1 MRRAAVLFVMLL
13 ILLPVVVSTKEAQ
26 PLAEDPV
33 LEVRLMALAEKLR
46 CLVCQNETLAASHAP
61 LAIDLRQQMR
71 EQMKAGR
78 TDQEII
84 SFLTDRWGDFVL
96 FSPPV
101 KLTTYLLWFGP
112 FVLLAA
118 GIVVQFVYIRRRRA
132 RVKDQPLSDAE
143 QKRVE
148 SLLSDGASS

>member
-1 MRRAAVLFVMLL
+1 MRRAALLFVIGL
-13 ILLPVVVSTKEAQ
+13 ILLPVAVSTKEAQ

-33 LEVRLMALAEKLR
+33 LEARLMALAEKLR

-78 TDQEII
+78 TDQEIV

-112 FVLLAA
+112 FALFAA

>member
-1 MRRAAVLFVMLL
+1 MRRAAVLFVMVL
-13 ILLPVVVSTKEAQ
+13 ILLPTAVSTKEAQ

-33 LEVRLMALAEKLR
+33 LEARLMALAEKLR

-78 TDQEII
+78 TDQEIVT
-84 SFLTDRWGDFVL
+84 FLTDRWGDFVL

-112 FVLLAA
+112 FALLAA
-118 GIVVQFVYIRRRRA
+118 GIVVQFVYIRRRRG
-132 RVKDQPLSDAE
+132 RVKTQPLSDAE

-148 SLLSDGASS
+148 SLLSDVVNS